1 MKVAQRLLAVLLAL
15 VMVFGLLPT
24 SFRPTKAEAD
34 ECEWNTEDADV
45 LWAEINAL
53 EDELYAKRAPAT
65 SVVQKVADLVTADE
79 HYVEDSIIWRGDGF
93 FFWET
98 TDGTINGY
106 SSRLRQK
113 LRNSDAVIAE
123 TVEDPGEIETVSFA
137 NSATRSGSPS
147 SKNVLVVQPYYGI
160 DSSFTTQYKT
170 EGESIAAALGGT
182 CTTLLTTNA
191 TVTNIASYMQNAA
204 VTIFDSHGDTDYA
217 NGEDYTS
224 RANTSYLCLQ
234 SGTGLTTADQKAVSG
249 TFGTYYHAYY
259 AGANGSMKYYCVDGT
274 AITNHMTSSMPN
286 SMVWMAIC
294 LGMATS
300 GLNAPFLSH
309 GADVVYGYSQ
319 SVTFDG
325 DYAYEEYFWDKMKSG
340 SNVKTTIANMKSSL
354 GYWDPAYSSYSYTN
368 ARNNYCAFP
377 IVASS
382 EDTYPGHGNV
392 DTYQTVNS
400 TWTLLGGSSSTTT
413 TAPSSG
419 SGEYTLVTSASN
431 LKAGDIVIIVAKDHN
446 YALSTTQNSNNRG
459 QVAITKDG
467 NTVSKVD
474 GLQELTLESGTT
486 SGTFAFHTG
495 SGYLYA
501 ASSSSNHLK
510 TKTALDANGSFNI
523 TISSGVASIV
533 AQGTNTRNVMQY
545 NQSSSLFAC
554 YASASQKDVAIYKKA
569 GSSSATATATAKPT
583 ATATA
588 KPTATTTTAPATTA
602 PNTTPNPEAEGI
614 LIYLDDANTYYGSS
628 GVEALEAILTS
639 SSAESTLISINDSQ
653 HTSTTSYDNLRDYAL
668 ACADR
673 PGDTRLHTGYYRT
686 LYTQYWAPIT
696 QGTTG
701 SGAILNREHVIPQSV
716 GGFDTSG
723 PGSDVHHLRPE
734 WADANS
740 SRSNIPFGE
749 VTSGTEY
756 YSNYAGGLYAF
767 LRSSSAVEPAD
778 HVKGDVARILMY
790 MYIAYDDEGKYNVDP
805 RSSTIFTSGTS
816 TLIDWCMNDPV
827 DVVELN
833 RNNYGQYEQGNRN
846 PFIDCPALSEVI
858 FGSGRYGSTSWY
870 TVTNEVGSY
879 TQTYSGGDPVYT
891 KSSSATYGGY
901 LYVPSYSSRDSF
913 TAVDNYAVPTVVS
926 AGSSFNFTYEV
937 QSSLPGSVAVVY
949 TSTGATLPT
958 SGSGAYYKWDSS
970 TNTVSVYNVDG
981 NITIK
986 YVTGSSSATATPKPT
1001 ATATPKPT
1009 ATPTAKPTATAT
1021 AKPTATATATT
1032 TTAPSTGST
1041 TYTKVTTAPSDWSGE
1056 YLIVYEDGN
1065 LIFDGSLATLDAV
1078 NDYQSVTI
1086 SNSQITTDSK
1096 YSFTI
1101 AKTSSGYSIRS
1112 ASGKYIGQTSNANGL
1127 ATSSSAYENT
1137 LSLNN
1142 DKTVNIVSGGAYLRF
1157 NAASN
1162 QMRFRYYQ
1170 STTYTGQKA
1179 ICLYKASDSG
1189 STATATPTETP
1200 AASGEYYVLTDSIS
1214 GGGEYVIAAQYNGT
1228 WYAVSNNPY
1237 DTSSLVGG
1245 LLPVKMTLSG
1255 DILTLNDSSATAAD
1269 IEWTC
1274 YGISTEGYTDY
1285 YALKSQDAEYLSY
1298 YNPNSGSYEWL
1309 SIHTTLTTSGCWQY
1323 SNSTKRLVNY
1333 SDSSYGISWDADRSS
1348 FDYYTDPLDVYVF
1361 EKVTGSTAPTATPT
1375 AKPTAT
1381 PAPVEEDLY
1390 VLTDSIVAGEEY
1402 IIAYSDGTNLYAA
1415 TGVVYNTSS
1424 NRHINYATITA
1435 TEVTDGYT
1443 LRLTDTTNASALS
1456 DLHYLATAS
1465 GENWTLKN
1473 VSNNKYLAYD
1483 SSGYVTMSSSVGSYG
1498 TWTWTAN
1505 SSSTDGVLSNTNWTG
1520 DAYYYLCF
1528 SPDSGYITCSTQ
1540 TQNIRLYQKVTGG
1553 TVTPTAT
1560 PSTGDGTTVFT
1571 DIDTLLIYNP
1581 LIYYEGSSVVTNEV
1595 STGNMSGQIK
1605 TSGVSNARSASTR
1618 TPSKTS
1624 EFLHLT
1630 PAQISDM
1637 LGMKHVGAADEVD
1650 TRAVTVGSSQKF
1662 WIQTDMD
1669 DESTYASTTMYA
1681 RAVGDYCVV
1690 WGNSSFTSTSV
1701 ASDMAAEF
1709 DDVIYSAD
1717 IANFG
1722 SARFVEDGE
1731 KLNILV
1737 YPISTGGVGTILGYF
1752 WGVELYSSSDW
1763 SSGGYSSYASS
1774 YNKDSAIIHIN
1785 ADVCTSAYLESNV
1798 YPTIAHEF
1806 QHLINYTSALKNS
1819 NNDSML
1825 EETTMNTWLNE
1836 SMSMQAEELI
1846 YPGLV
1851 AEEGYISTSYNGSTD
1866 ISGGQSLYCFDTNN
1880 DIGVY
1885 GQVFLW
1891 SEYMKE
1897 QAQNSGVFTKLHNH
1911 WRTCSASDLNDGAGI
1926 LAALTAYNPTAVTN
1940 IWNGVSYSS
1949 DIISKIN
1956 STDNL
1961 SATSTNDATSDS
1973 VFLSKANLAF
1983 QIATYL
1989 QETEGIWSLGDACS
2003 DADPLLTKA
2012 TTVSIDGGGRIWV
2025 KTADEYSYTVPSNA
2039 SDYLIYVGFKNGE
2052 MVFGPT
2058 TAEDYQTTTPTCN
2071 HANTT
2076 TSTVDA
2082 TCTQAGSTT
2091 VTCDDCGEVI
2101 STTTIPATGHT
2112 EGTAVQENVVAATCE
2127 TAGSYDTVVYCTVC
2141 GKEVSRTT
2149 TTVPATGHTEVT
2161 TVTEATCTQNG
2172 QTVVSCSVCGK
2183 TLSTTVIPASGHDYQ
2198 QSGTSTATCVVA
2210 GTTTYVCENCGD
2222 SYTETGAVNP
2232 NNHEHVVEDAAVA
2245 ATCTETGLTEGSHCS
2260 DCGKVIVAQQTV
2272 PATGHTEGTAVK
2284 ENVVAA
2290 TCVVAGSYDTVV
2302 YCTVCG
2308 KEVSRTTT
2316 TVPATGHTE
2325 VTTVTEATCT
2335 QDGKTVV
2342 SCSVCGETLSTTVI
2356 PALGHDYAY
2365 TSNEDGTHNAV
2376 CTHNATHTIMN
2387 ETCTMQAGTCIYCGY
2402 TDPETVVSTLKGDA
2416 NCDGKVDAAD
2426 VTLIALYLGGKASLT
2441 PQGKLNADMDENGI
2455 LNLTDRRLIARLIT
2469 GG

>member
-413 TAPSSG
+413 TAPSAG
-419 SGEYTLVTSASN
+419 STTYTKVTSASD
-431 LKAGDIVIIVAKDHN
+431 LSAGDTIIIVANDYD

-474 GLQELTLESGTT
+474 GLQELMLESGTI
-486 SGTFAFHTG
+486 SGTFAFNTG

-501 ASSSSNHLK
+501 ASNSSNNLK
-510 TKTALDANGSFNI
+510 TKTALDENGSFKI

-533 AQGTNTRNVMQY
+533 AQGSYTRNTLRY
-545 NQSSSLFAC
+545 NKNSSLFSC
-554 YASASQKDVAIYKKA
+554 YSAENSQMDVAIYKKA
-569 GSSSATATATAKPT
+569 GSSSATATATEQ
-583 ATATA
+583 
-588 KPTATTTTAPATTA
+588 PTATTTTAPATTA

-716 GGFDTSG
+716 GGFDTSR

-790 MYIAYDDEGKYNVDP
+790 MYIAYDDDNYNVDP
-805 RSSTIFTSGTS
+805 RSSSIFTSGTS

-1001 ATATPKPT
+1001 AT
-1009 ATPTAKPTATAT
+1009 PTAKPTATPT

-1056 YLIVYEDGN
+1056 YLIVYEGESR
-1065 LIFDGSLATLDAV
+1065 IFDGSLATLDAA
-1078 NDYQSVTI
+1078 NNYQSVTI
-1086 SNSQITTDSK
+1086 GNSQITTDNK

-1112 ASGKYIGQTSNANGL
+1112 ASGKYIGKTSNTTNGL
-1127 ATSSSAYENT
+1127 DAGSSAYENT
-1137 LSLNN
+1137 LSLN
-1142 DKTVNIVSGGAYLRF
+1142 DDGTVNVVGSGGAYLRF
-1157 NAASN
+1157 NAASDE
-1162 QMRFRYYQ
+1162 MRFRYYK
-1170 STTYTGQKA
+1170 SSTYTGQKA
-1179 ICLYKASDSG
+1179 ICLYKASGSG

-1214 GGGEYVIAAQYNGT
+1214 GGGEYVIAAQYDGT
-1228 WYAVSNNPY
+1228 WYAVSNNPH

-1309 SIHTTLTTSGCWQY
+1309 SIHTTLTSSGCWQY
-1323 SNSTKRLVNY
+1323 NYSTKRLVNY
-1333 SDSSYGISWDADRSS
+1333 SDSSYGISWDTDRSS
-1348 FDYYTDPLDVYVF
+1348 FDYYTNPLDVYVF
-1361 EKVTGSTAPTATPT
+1361 E
-1375 AKPTAT
+1375 
-1381 PAPVEEDLY
+1381 
-1390 VLTDSIVAGEEY
+1390 
-1402 IIAYSDGTNLYAA
+1402 
-1415 TGVVYNTSS
+1415 
-1424 NRHINYATITA
+1424 
-1435 TEVTDGYT
+1435 
-1443 LRLTDTTNASALS
+1443 
-1456 DLHYLATAS
+1456 
-1465 GENWTLKN
+1465 
-1473 VSNNKYLAYD
+1473 
-1483 SSGYVTMSSSVGSYG
+1483 
-1498 TWTWTAN
+1498 
-1505 SSSTDGVLSNTNWTG
+1505 
-1520 DAYYYLCF
+1520 
-1528 SPDSGYITCSTQ
+1528 
-1540 TQNIRLYQKVTGG
+1540 KVTGG

-1650 TRAVTVGSSQKF
+1650 TRAVTVGSSKKF

-1701 ASDMAAEF
+1701 ASNMAAEF

-1785 ADVCTSAYLESNV
+1785 ADVCTSTYLQSNV

-1961 SATSTNDATSDS
+1961 SATSTSDATSDS

-2003 DADPLLTKA
+2003 DADPLLTTA

-2025 KTADEYSYTVPSNA
+2025 KTADEYSYTVPSDA

-2058 TAEDYQTTTPTCN
+2058 TAEDYQATTPTCN

-2101 STTTIPATGHT
+2101 STTTIPATGHTEGTAVQENVVAATCETAGSYDSVVYCTVCGAELSRTTKTIPATGHT

-2232 NNHEHVVEDAAVA
+2232 NNHEHVVADAAVA